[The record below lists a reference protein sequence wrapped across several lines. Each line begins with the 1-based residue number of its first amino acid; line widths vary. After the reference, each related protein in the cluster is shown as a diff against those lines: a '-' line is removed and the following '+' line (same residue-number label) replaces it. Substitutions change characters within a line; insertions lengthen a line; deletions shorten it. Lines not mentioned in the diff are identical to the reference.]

1 MFHKLF
7 TMKKSF
13 LLLLCLISMFVFS
26 QEYHFDHFIREQ
38 SKRIKPDKQEWISE
52 SFYDS
57 VNNKKLVLITQ
68 NNKTIATIYEK
79 ENRIRHVFKVNKSN
93 GNLTFAYKYSNQFP
107 EQKTKDYDK
116 ENVIKVE
123 KIDSLYYN
131 IIVFKNARLKRKK
144 ISGIVKIEKSQ
155 FDYVNFSADYSR
167 TDEINEKIKSFLNP
181 KFKYIVS
188 SQQTKYYTSGYA
200 FEESTQKIEKTDLN
214 IMVPEKLVL
223 KEYNYWSDFEE

>member
-1 MFHKLF
+1 
-7 TMKKSF
+7 MKKNF
-13 LLLLCLISMFVFS
+13 LLLFCFISSFVFS
-26 QEYHFDHFIREQ
+26 QEYHFDYFIREQ
-38 SKRIKPDKQEWISE
+38 SIRVKPDKQEWISE

-57 VNNKKLVLITQ
+57 VNNKSLVLRTQ
-68 NNKTIATIYEK
+68 NNKIIATISEK

-93 GNLTFAYKYSNQFP
+93 GNLTFVYKYSNQFP

-123 KIDSLYYN
+123 KIDSLHYN

-167 TDEINEKIKSFLNP
+167 TEEINEKIKSFLNP

-188 SQQTKYYTSGYA
+188 SQQTKYYNSGYA
-200 FEESTQKIEKTDLN
+200 FLESTQKIEKTDLS
-214 IMVPEKLVL
+214 IIVPKKLIL